1 VPVLSSLSLTEEWGS
16 NVMDKFSDM
25 HDIIYT
31 VKDGIDGFF
40 INFKGETCNIFSHLK
55 LLKNIH
61 SYFETIDKDYLS
73 KIGKSEKFS
82 VTDYSWLMK
91 NHLLLNIIK
100 EVEDKAD
107 FVIAY
112 FGDNFNDIKI
122 LHKMRCFSKICLISE
137 DENFIKSCKLFYG
150 LKCIKIPEK
159 LSSIEINKIIR
170 LNYGEDIN
178 IILYSNEKGKTRIK
192 YF

>member
-1 VPVLSSLSLTEEWGS
+1 
-16 NVMDKFSDM
+16 
-25 HDIIYT
+25 
-31 VKDGIDGFF
+31 
-40 INFKGETCNIFSHLK
+40 
-55 LLKNIH
+55 
-61 SYFETIDKDYLS
+61 
-73 KIGKSEKFS
+73 
-82 VTDYSWLMK
+82 
-91 NHLLLNIIK
+91 
-100 EVEDKAD
+100 
-107 FVIAY
+107 
-112 FGDNFNDIKI
+112 
-122 LHKMRCFSKICLISE
+122 MRYFSKICLISE